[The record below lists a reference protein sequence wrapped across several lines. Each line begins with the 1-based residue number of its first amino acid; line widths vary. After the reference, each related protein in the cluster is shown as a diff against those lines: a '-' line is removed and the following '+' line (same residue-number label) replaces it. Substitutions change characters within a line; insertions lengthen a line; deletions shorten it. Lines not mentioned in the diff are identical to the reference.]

1 MHKGLSLQREKAA
14 IEAEKVAISMPED
27 LSWPTNGPHSGPI
40 PTELNPF
47 DFSSF
52 QRDYI
57 DIIPTRWAAVSI
69 SLNES
74 RDELYVSR
82 FQAGQN
88 QLMIRLPLTRHNSRD
103 DFEELF
109 EYEDGLLELNE
120 IIEGANTSAHQAK
133 EMTSKG
139 SRKEWWEEREAL
151 DTRLKDLLENLEH
164 VWLGGFK
171 GIFCQ
176 YAHHSGLLARFKAT
190 FEKILARHL
199 PSRKR
204 KKTGKVNVDHRILEL
219 FIGLGPSEG
228 QENFNEELTDLIY
241 FVVDILQ
248 FHGEGNAY
256 DEIDVDEVN

>member
-1 MHKGLSLQREKAA
+1 M
-14 IEAEKVAISMPED
+14 
-27 LSWPTNGPHSGPI
+27 

-69 SLNES
+69 SLNEN

-88 QLMIRLPLTRHNSRD
+88 QLMIRLPLTRLNSRD
-103 DFEELF
+103 EYKDAL
-109 EYEDGLLELNE
+109 EYEVGLQELND
-120 IIEGANTSAHQAK
+120 IIEGANSSAHRAK

-139 SRKEWWEEREAL
+139 SRKEWWKEREAL
-151 DTRLKDLLENLEH
+151 DLRLKDLLENLEH
-164 VWLGGFK
+164 VWLGGFR

-176 YAHHSGLLARFKAT
+176 YARHAGLLALFKAT
-190 FEKILARHL
+190 FDKVLARYL

-204 KKTGKVNVDHRILEL
+204 KKTGRVNVDNRILEF
-219 FIGLGPSEG
+219 FIGLGPSG
-228 QENFNEELTDLIY
+228 GKENFSDEIIDLIY

-256 DEIDVDEVN
+256 DEIDVDEVSRGAILHGKFDTNIFFR

>member
-1 MHKGLSLQREKAA
+1 M
-14 IEAEKVAISMPED
+14 
-27 LSWPTNGPHSGPI
+27 
-40 PTELNPF
+40 PTELSPF

-69 SLNES
+69 SLNEK

-88 QLMIRLPLTRHNSRD
+88 QLMIRLPLTRQNERD
-103 DFEELF
+103 GFELF
-109 EYEDGLLELNE
+109 EYEYEDGLQELND
-120 IIEGANTSAHQAK
+120 IIEGANSSAHRAK

-151 DTRLKDLLENLEH
+151 DVRLKDLLENLEH
-164 VWLGGFK
+164 VWLGGFR

-176 YAHHSGLLARFKAT
+176 YPRHAGLLAIFKST
-190 FEKILARHL
+190 FDKILARYL

-204 KKTGKVNVDHRILEL
+204 KKSGKVNIDHRILE
-219 FIGLGPSEG
+219 FFTGLGPSEG
-228 QENFNEELTDLIY
+228 QENFSEELTDLIY

-256 DEIDVDEVN
+256 DEIDVDEVNQ